1 MPTRQEILSLYRS
14 YLRIVREWPEDKVRP
29 NRGMKQVLA
38 KKVEEQF
45 RSSSNIDYDKSVQE
59 MKALDYLLDNRFKE
73 KYPISDKIL
82 MPAGN
87 PNYYKKLLSSLEA
100 NREDNK
106 SLWQRLFQK

>member
-73 KYPISDKIL
+73 KVYFGLL
-82 MPAGN
+82 M
-87 PNYYKKLLSSLEA
+87 
-100 NREDNK
+100 K
-106 SLWQRLFQK
+106 SCVGMDGRVCVCVYV

>member
-73 KYPISDKIL
+73 KVYSWLINEKPC
-82 MPAGN
+82 GRGWVCV
-87 PNYYKKLLSSLEA
+87 YV
-100 NREDNK
+100 
-106 SLWQRLFQK
+106 